1 MDAPS
6 ILPILQKIPLLQ
18 ELDEAQHKQII
29 EHIKLNYYPP
39 NYQLFAEGE
48 SGDKLYIIKSGMV
61 KIFKTSSGADV
72 AILKSN
78 EFFGEM
84 ALFSD
89 NPRNASAV
97 TLEECELFTLD
108 KADFYALVAQNPQM
122 ANMLSTEFVARMK
135 ANQENK
141 ENKK

>member
-18 ELDEAQHKQII
+18 ELDEANHKQII

-48 SGDKLYIIKSGMV
+48 VGDKLYIIKSGMV
-61 KIFKTSSGADV
+61 KIFKTSSGEDV
-72 AILKSN
+72 ALLKAN
-78 EFFGEM
+78 DFFGEM

-108 KADFYALVAQNPQM
+108 KVDFYALVAQNPQM
-122 ANMLSTEFVARMK
+122 ANILSTEFVARMK
-135 ANQENK
+135 SNQENK
-141 ENKK
+141 K